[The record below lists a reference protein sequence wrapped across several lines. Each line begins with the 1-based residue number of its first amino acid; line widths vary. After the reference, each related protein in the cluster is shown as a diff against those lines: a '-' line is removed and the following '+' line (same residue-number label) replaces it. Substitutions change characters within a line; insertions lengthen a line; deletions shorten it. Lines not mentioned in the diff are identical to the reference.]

1 MIAWGLWLAKEET
14 MLGKLGKLV
23 VLAGAVEGARRF
35 AKANPEAAGKIA
47 AAALGLVDQVTKG
60 KLRAQIDAMVGKIQ
74 GGGKE
79 E

>member
-1 MIAWGLWLAKEET
+1 

-47 AAALGLVDQVTKG
+47 AGALGVVDQVTKG
-60 KLRAQIDAMVGKIQ
+60 KLRTQIDAVVGKVQ
-74 GGGKE
+74 SGGRDD
-79 E
+79 

>member
-1 MIAWGLWLAKEET
+1 

-47 AAALGLVDQVTKG
+47 AGALGLVDQVTQG
-60 KLRAQIDAMVGKIQ
+60 KLRAQLDAVTSKFR
-74 GGGKE
+74 GGSKD
-79 E
+79 